1 MASKQNLE
9 YIYNHPA
16 YTLKTSD
23 HRMWINDIEFGD
35 FETGSDND
43 WEPHFEMVRQKL
55 NKELRD
61 GK

>member
-1 MASKQNLE
+1 MKINFLARQRNLNMGS
-9 YIYNHPA
+9 YRI
-16 YTLKTSD
+16 
-23 HRMWINDIEFGD
+23 WINDIEFGD
-35 FETGSDND
+35 FETGSDAD